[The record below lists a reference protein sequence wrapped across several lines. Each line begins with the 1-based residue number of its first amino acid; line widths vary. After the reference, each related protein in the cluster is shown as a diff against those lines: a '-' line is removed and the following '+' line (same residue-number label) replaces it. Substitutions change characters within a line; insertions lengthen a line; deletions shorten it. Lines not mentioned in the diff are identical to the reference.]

1 MTLEFLDHAGKWIAK
16 MGVGLSV
23 FLIII
28 WPLVTVSWGVF
39 RKAPCCPRLPSRY
52 RSLARSLKPHP
63 LAPCSRSKSLY
74 TIWASVAF
82 VWGYVAAIIIIALPV
97 YESFDTIM
105 NVLTCNT
112 SKKQA
117 AAAVD
122 AKAEI
127 AKA

>member
-1 MTLEFLDHAGKWIAK
+1 
-16 MGVGLSV
+16 MGVGLSL

-28 WPLVTVSWGVF
+28 WPLVTVCWGVF
-39 RKAPCCPRLPSRY
+39 
-52 RSLARSLKPHP
+52 
-63 LAPCSRSKSLY
+63 SKSLY

-82 VWGYVAAIIIIALPV
+82 VWGYLAAIIIILLPI

-117 AAAVD
+117 AAAET
-122 AKAEI
+122 AKA
-127 AKA
+127 